1 MKNTPLQRLDLWA
14 RALSPFAIPVL
25 LILASVALVRS
36 PEVAPV
42 VPSLA
47 MTAVFYWSVFR
58 PDLLPPWAIF
68 LLGLFQDL
76 ITGIPVGAG
85 VLALL
90 IVYFSVAAQRR
101 FFSSASFFMLWVSFI
116 LIAAVASLP
125 MWLAA
130 SFLLGRFVDPAPV
143 LLQYLA
149 TIAVYP
155 CLAWLFGQAQQA
167 FLRTA

>member
-1 MKNTPLQRLDLWA
+1 MKHTPLQRLDIWA
-14 RALSPFAIPVL
+14 RALSPFAITML
-25 LILASVALVRS
+25 LVLASVALVRS

-42 VPSLA
+42 MPSLA
-47 MTAVFYWSVFR
+47 LAAVFYWSVFR

-85 VLALL
+85 VLSLL
-90 IVYFSVAAQRR
+90 IVYLSVAAQRR
-101 FFSSASFFMLWVSFI
+101 FFSSASFFMLWISFI
-116 LIAAVASLP
+116 LIAALATLP
-125 MWLAA
+125 LWLAS
-130 SFLLGRFVDPAPV
+130 SFMLGQLIDPAPV
-143 LLQYLA
+143 LLQYLT

-155 CLAWLFGQAQQA
+155 CLAWLLGQAQQA

>member
-1 MKNTPLQRLDLWA
+1 
-14 RALSPFAIPVL
+14 
-25 LILASVALVRS
+25 
-36 PEVAPV
+36 
-42 VPSLA
+42 
-47 MTAVFYWSVFR
+47 
-58 PDLLPPWAIF
+58 
-68 LLGLFQDL
+68 
-76 ITGIPVGAG
+76 
-85 VLALL
+85 
-90 IVYFSVAAQRR
+90 
-101 FFSSASFFMLWVSFI
+101 MLWVSFI

-130 SFLLGRFVDPAPV
+130 SFMLGQFVDPSPV

>member
-1 MKNTPLQRLDLWA
+1 MKNASLQRLDLWA
-14 RALSPFAIPVL
+14 RALSPFAITVL

-42 VPSLA
+42 MPFLA
-47 MTAVFYWSVFR
+47 LAAVFYWTVFR
-58 PDLLPPWAIF
+58 PDLLPAWAIF
-68 LLGLFQDL
+68 ALGLFQDL
-76 ITGIPVGAG
+76 ITGIPLGAG

-90 IVYFSVAAQRR
+90 VVYLTVTAQRR
-101 FFSSASFFMLWVSFI
+101 FFSAASFFMLWVSFI
-116 LIAAVASLP
+116 LIAAIATLA

-130 SFLLGRFVDPAPV
+130 SALLGQIVDPAPA
-143 LLQYLA
+143 LLQLLA

-155 CLAWLFGQAQQA
+155 CLAWLLGQAQQA

>member
-1 MKNTPLQRLDLWA
+1 MKYTPLQRLDSWA
-14 RALSPFAIPVL
+14 RALSPFAITVL

-42 VPSLA
+42 MPFLA
-47 MTAVFYWSVFR
+47 LAAVFYWSVFR

-85 VLALL
+85 VLSLL
-90 IVYFSVAAQRR
+90 IVYLTVTAQRR
-101 FFSSASFFMLWVSFI
+101 FFSSASFFMLWISFI
-116 LIAAVASLP
+116 LIAALATLLL
-125 MWLAA
+125 WLA
-130 SFLLGRFVDPAPV
+130 SCFLLGQFIDPAPV
-143 LLQYLA
+143 LLQYLT

-155 CLAWLFGQAQQA
+155 CLAWLLGQAQQA
-167 FLRTA
+167 FLRAA

>member
-1 MKNTPLQRLDLWA
+1 MNISTLQRLDLWA
-14 RALSPFAIPVL
+14 RALSPFALTVL
-25 LILASVALVRS
+25 LVLASVALVRS

-47 MTAVFYWSVFR
+47 LAAVFYWTVFR
-58 PDLLPPWAIF
+58 PDLMPPWAIF
-68 LLGLFQDL
+68 LIGLFQDL
-76 ITGIPVGAG
+76 ITGIPLGAG

-90 IVYFSVAAQRR
+90 IVYLTVTVQRR
-101 FFSSASFFMLWVSFI
+101 FFSSASFFMLWISFI
-116 LIAAVASLP
+116 LIAAIATLP

-130 SFLLGRFVDPAPV
+130 CFLLGQIVDPAPV

-155 CLAWLFGQAQQA
+155 CLAWLLGQAQQA
-167 FLRTA
+167 FLKAA